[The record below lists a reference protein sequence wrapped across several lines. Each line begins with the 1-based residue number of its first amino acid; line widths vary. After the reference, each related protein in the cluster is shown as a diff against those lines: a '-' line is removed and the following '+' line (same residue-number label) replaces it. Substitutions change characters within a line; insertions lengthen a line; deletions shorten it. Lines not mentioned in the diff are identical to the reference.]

1 VANVLDIMDLV
12 VQVVRSALF
21 WGAAVLALVAA
32 VDWMVRTR
40 RVNPFG
46 PVARFFRASVD
57 PLLAPIERRVV
68 RAGGM
73 PASAPW
79 WALIA
84 VIVGGIALLSV
95 LAYVR
100 DLFRDLFVAT
110 GAGPSQ
116 VARVLVAWVYFGV
129 CMPQGITSLPG
140 KPEWCTNHSDTVLF
154 VTAAM
159 ILLAHALEQRKK
171 SVTYRALGLGA
182 IILAGIVLNNR
193 RLAFVSLF
201 VAALVMYLALKPSKR
216 KRRVT
221 ALLAVAPLVLPVFWR
236 RLLTEI
242 LIWCANNHLSY
253 MLILRGSYG
262 GGSEGIVSL
271 EFDHGPCDHSH
282 RFHRLLENRELREQ
296 FRRHSLGGLV
306 SGI

>member
-1 VANVLDIMDLV
+1 MIVANVLDIMDLV

-40 RVNPFG
+40 RVNPIG

-116 VARVLVAWVYFGV
+116 VARVFVAWVF
-129 CMPQGITSLPG
+129 
-140 KPEWCTNHSDTVLF
+140 VLLQ
-154 VTAAM
+154 V
-159 ILLAHALEQRKK
+159 
-171 SVTYRALGLGA
+171 
-182 IILAGIVLNNR
+182 
-193 RLAFVSLF
+193 
-201 VAALVMYLALKPSKR
+201 
-216 KRRVT
+216 
-221 ALLAVAPLVLPVFWR
+221 ALLVRVLASWVRVSPYSRWLRWSFRLTEWLLRPLRQLIPPMGTIDVTPLVAYFV
-236 RLLTEI
+236 
-242 LIWCANNHLSY
+242 LS
-253 MLILRGSYG
+253 
-262 GGSEGIVSL
+262 
-271 EFDHGPCDHSH
+271 
-282 RFHRLLENRELREQ
+282 
-296 FRRHSLGGLV
+296 LV
-306 SGI
+306 ARAVQSAI